1 MTRDL
6 MSETQAANFR
16 KLLME
21 AKGDRRDKDYAAAAN
36 LDVTVFSRLKN
47 GKRPSKEE
55 LRRLTSPEA
64 NPQNN
69 VTYFDLCEAVGYSVD
84 DDSERLI
91 FKRIKSAILLHLY
104 EAGATLQLEQAN
116 EKEPK
121 NRSFNSVPS
130 YFKINFLV
138 PYDDE
143 SGSWSSW
150 FFISLEQIRPFS
162 FSCKSRVDCPDKHI
176 GDDQLQTLIS
186 RSLALLFFLEVTT
199 QTKVSFVTRDSAVF
213 DAMQRRFENRFPY
226 DGNLTL
232 LEVSEEKISREV
244 VLSKK

>member
-84 DDSERLI
+84 DSEGLI

-104 EAGATLQLEQAN
+104 EAGATLQLEP

-121 NRSFNSVPS
+121 NRSINSNPS

-138 PYDDE
+138 PYDDK
-143 SGSWSSW
+143 SGAWTSWL
-150 FFISLEQIRPFS
+150 FISLEKVRPLS
-162 FSCKSRVDCPDKHI
+162 FSCKSRVECPDNHI
-176 GDDQLQTLIS
+176 SDNQLQALIS

-213 DAMQRRFENRFPY
+213 DAMQRRFEKRFPY
-226 DGNLTL
+226 NGNLTL

>member
-1 MTRDL
+1 MTKEV

-47 GKRPSKEE
+47 GKRPSEEE

-69 VTYFDLCEAVGYSVD
+69 VTYFDLLEAAGYSA
-84 DDSERLI
+84 DSEGLI

-116 EKEPK
+116 EKESK

-143 SGSWSSW
+143 SGSWSAW
-150 FFISLEQIRPFS
+150 FFISLEQIKPLS

-176 GDDQLQTLIS
+176 GDGQLQTLMS
-186 RSLALLFFLEVTT
+186 RSLALLFFLEVMLEEL
-199 QTKVSFVTRDSAVF
+199 KSLLVT
-213 DAMQRRFENRFPY
+213 
-226 DGNLTL
+226 
-232 LEVSEEKISREV
+232 
-244 VLSKK
+244 